1 VPPAEAVLICPSC
14 GEENPDRFR
23 LCGFCGTPLAASV
36 PTQDVRRTVTIV
48 FCDLVG
54 STDLGETLDSE
65 ALRGVLHAYFTEMT
79 TVLERHGGLVEKYIG
94 DAIMAVFGM
103 PRAHDDDALRA
114 VRAAHEMQVAMVEL
128 NQRLESLWGVTLQ
141 HRSGVSTGE
150 VVAGDPNA
158 RQRLVTGDA
167 VNLAA
172 RLEQAAS
179 PMQIL
184 IGQATYR
191 LVKDAVEVEPV
202 EPLQLKGKS
211 ELIQAYRVLQVNPAG
226 GVGRRTDTPMVGRS
240 AELSSLLQALARV
253 ARIGGPELVTVLAPA
268 GMGKSRLLHEFARKV
283 ETPARLLRGRCL
295 SYGEGITF
303 WPLIEIARDAAGI
316 ATDDSVDEARRRLG
330 ALLGPGA
337 ADAAERVASV
347 IGLSEE
353 SYPVQE
359 TFWAARRLLEVVAAN
374 GPLVTMIDD
383 IHWAEPT
390 FLDLLS
396 YLTDAISDALI
407 LLVCSSRPELLEHR
421 PAWGEERAKA
431 EVLTLSALTETESV
445 EVVSNLLGAG
455 ALDGGTRRRIIEAAQ
470 GNPLFV
476 EQMLSMLIDDGL
488 VARDDLGHWA
498 ATSSLA
504 GIAIPPTIS
513 ALLAARLDRL
523 SYPERTALERGS
535 VIGQTF
541 YTDALKHLC
550 PDSLRPEVPEI
561 LGSLSGKELI
571 SSAESTLA
579 DLQAFQFLHLLIRD
593 AAYSGLLKRSRAELH
608 EKFVDWMGGL
618 TNNPGIE
625 YEEILGY
632 HLEQAFLIRAQ
643 LAPIDRHGTE
653 VGQRG
658 AGYLASA
665 GDRARARGDMP
676 AAAGLLRRSAALL
689 PVAAPAR
696 PTLLLHAGE
705 ALGEM
710 GDFQQADAVLAQSS
724 DAADLCGDRAVA
736 TTASVVRMMW
746 HHLAAPE
753 SMEVQRVVDDATTAI
768 ADLEVLEAHAG
779 LARAWRL
786 MTHVHFYEGLFGP
799 AEESGSRAIQEA
811 ELAGDRVLEVRL
823 LSSLASCALY
833 SPTPAAE
840 AVERC
845 NQVIE
850 RSGGDRRTEAVTL
863 CSLSG
868 LEAMRGDASRAREY
882 YQRSR
887 SMLNELGFSFSA
899 ALTSLISG
907 PAEMLAGDLP
917 RAEAELRGDYETLL
931 AMGEKGYMSSV
942 AGLLAEVLYAQGR
955 HDEAAHFASVCQQ
968 TAAPY
973 DVGAQYQWRCV
984 QAKLLAGRGWTE
996 EAEAL
1001 AREGVRLIKTT
1012 DQPAIQAD
1020 GLMSLAVVLEHAGK
1034 TDEAAASLH
1043 EAISLFEQKGD
1054 IVSAARG
1061 RAALSTIVDRA
1072 NLLAN

>member
-1 VPPAEAVLICPSC
+1 VLICPSC

-23 LCGFCGTPLAASV
+23 LCGFCGTPLAAL
-36 PTQDVRRTVTIV
+36 PPAEEARRTVTIV

-54 STDLGETLDSE
+54 STNLGEILDSE
-65 ALRGVLHAYFTEMT
+65 ALRGVLRMYFNEMT
-79 TVLERHGGLVEKYIG
+79 TLLERHGGLVEKYIG

-114 VRAAHEMQVAMVEL
+114 VRAAHEMQIAMVEL
-128 NQRLESLWGVTLQ
+128 NRRLESLWGVTLQ

-150 VVAGDPNA
+150 VVTGDPNA

-184 IGQATYR
+184 IGPATYR

-202 EPLQLKGKS
+202 EPLQLKGKA
-211 ELIQAYRVLQVNPAG
+211 EPVHAYRVVRVSSAVG
-226 GVGRRTDTPMVGRS
+226 AGRRTDTPMVGRD
-240 AELSSLLQALARV
+240 AELSWLRQAFTRV
-253 ARIGGPELVTVLAPA
+253 ATTGGLGLVTVLAPA
-268 GMGKSRLLHEFARKV
+268 GMGKTRLLDEFTRTIEA
-283 ETPARLLRGRCL
+283 PARLLQGRCL

-303 WPLIEIARDAAGI
+303 WPLIEIARDAAHI
-316 ATDDSVDEARRRLG
+316 ADDDRVDEARRKLG
-330 ALLGPGA
+330 DVLGPEA
-337 ADAAERVASV
+337 ADVADRIASV
-347 IGLSEE
+347 IGLSEV
-353 SYPVQE
+353 SYPIQE
-359 TFWAARRLLEVVAAN
+359 TFWAARRLLEVVAAS
-374 GPLVTMIDD
+374 GPLVTVIDD

-390 FLDLLS
+390 FFDLLT
-396 YLTDAISDALI
+396 YLTEAGSDAAVLI
-407 LLVCSSRPELLEHR
+407 VCLSRPELLEQR
-421 PAWGEERAKA
+421 PSWADERPNA
-431 EVLTLSALTETESV
+431 EALTLSALTETESV
-445 EVVSNLLGAG
+445 EVIGNLLGAS
-455 ALDGGTRRRIIEAAQ
+455 ALDSDTRRRIIEAAQ

-488 VARDDLGHWA
+488 VARDDRGHWA
-498 ATSSLA
+498 ATSSLS

-523 SYPERTALERGS
+523 PPSERTALERSS

-550 PDSLRPEVPEI
+550 PDSLRPAVPDL
-561 LGSLSGKELI
+561 LGSLTGKELI
-571 SSAESTLA
+571 SRAESTFA
-579 DLQAFQFLHLLIRD
+579 DLEAFQFLHLLIRD
-593 AAYSGLLKRSRAELH
+593 AAYSGLLKRTRAELH
-608 EKFVDWMGGL
+608 EKFVDWMEAL
-618 TNNPGIE
+618 SNNPGIE

-632 HLEQAFLIRAQ
+632 HLEQAFLI
-643 LAPIDRHGTE
+643 LARLGPVDRHGTQ

-658 AGYLASA
+658 AGYLAAA

-676 AAAGLLRRSAALL
+676 AAAGLLRRSAAML
-689 PVAAPAR
+689 PADASAR

-710 GDFQQADAVLAQSS
+710 GDFQQAYAVLAQSS
-724 DAADLCGDRAVA
+724 EAANLCGDRAVV

-746 HHLAAPE
+746 HHLASPE
-753 SMEVQRVVDDATTAI
+753 SMGVQQVVDDATAAI
-768 ADLEVLEAHAG
+768 ADLEALEAHAG

-799 AEESGSRAIQEA
+799 AEEAATRAIHEA

-833 SPTPAAE
+833 GPTPAAE
-840 AVERC
+840 AIERC
-845 NQVIE
+845 NQVME

-863 CSLSG
+863 CSLSV
-868 LEAMRGDASRAREY
+868 LEAMRGDASRARGY

-887 SMLNELGFSFSA
+887 SMLNELGFTFSA
-899 ALTSLISG
+899 ALTSLTSG
-907 PAEMLAGDLP
+907 PAEMLAGDLV

-955 HDEAAHFASVCQQ
+955 HDEAADFANVCQQ

-973 DVGAQYQWRCV
+973 DVGAQYQWRCI
-984 QAKLLAGRGWTE
+984 QAKLLADTGRLD
-996 EAEAL
+996 EAETL

-1020 GLMSLAVVLEHAGK
+1020 GLMSLAIVLGKAGK
-1034 TDEAAASLH
+1034 IDEAAASLH
-1043 EAISLFEQKGD
+1043 ESIALFEQKGD

-1061 RAALSTIVDRA
+1061 RAALSAFGDRA
-1072 NLLAN
+1072 GRLAD

>member
-1 VPPAEAVLICPSC
+1 VLICPSC

-23 LCGFCGTPLAASV
+23 LCGFCGTPLAATV
-36 PTQDVRRTVTIV
+36 PAVEVRRTVTIV

-54 STDLGETLDSE
+54 STDLGERLDSE
-65 ALRGVLHAYFTEMT
+65 ALRGVLHAYFTAMT
-79 TVLERHGGLVEKYIG
+79 TLLERHGGLVEKYIG

-103 PRAHDDDALRA
+103 PRVHDDDALRA
-114 VRAAHEMQVAMVEL
+114 VRAAHEMQAAMVGL
-128 NQRLESLWGVTLQ
+128 NQSLESTWGVTLQ

-150 VVAGDPNA
+150 VVAGDPNS

-179 PMQIL
+179 PMEIL
-184 IGQATYR
+184 IGPATYR
-191 LVKDAVEVEPV
+191 LVRDAVDVEPV

-211 ELIQAYRVLQVNPAG
+211 ELIQAYRVLRVDRAD
-226 GVGRRTDTPMVGRS
+226 GVARRTDTPMVGRS
-240 AELSSLLQALARV
+240 AELSSLLQAFSRV
-253 ARIGGPELVTVLAPA
+253 VQTGAPELVTVMAPA

-283 ETPARLLRGRCL
+283 ETEGTLLRGRCL

-303 WPLIEIARDAAGI
+303 WPLIQVAREAAGI
-316 ATDDSVDEARRRLG
+316 ADDDSVVVARRKLG
-330 ALLGPGA
+330 ALLGPEA

-353 SYPVQE
+353 SFPVQE
-359 TFWAARRLLEVVAAN
+359 TFWAARRLLEVVAVG

-396 YLTDAISDALI
+396 YLADANGGAPF
-407 LLVCSSRPELLEHR
+407 LLVCSSRPELLERR
-421 PAWGEERAKA
+421 PAWADDRANA

-455 ALDGGTRRRIIEAAQ
+455 ALDADTRRRIIEAAQ

-488 VARDDLGHWA
+488 VARDELGNWA
-498 ATSSLA
+498 ATSSLV

-523 SYPERTALERGS
+523 TQPERTTLERAS

-541 YTDALKHLC
+541 ETDALETLC
-550 PDSLRPEVPEI
+550 PDDLRPEVREH
-561 LGSLSGKELI
+561 LGTLSSKELI
-571 SSAESTLA
+571 GAGESTFA
-579 DLQAFQFLHLLIRD
+579 DLEAFQFLHVLIRD
-593 AAYSGLLKRSRAELH
+593 AAYGGLLKRTRAELH
-608 EKFVDWMGGL
+608 EKFVDWMEALSNGAGVA
-618 TNNPGIE
+618 

-632 HLEQAFLIRAQ
+632 HLEQAFLVLAQ
-643 LAPIDRHGTE
+643 LGPVDRRGME
-653 VGQRG
+653 VGRRG

-676 AAAGLLRRSAALL
+676 AAAGLLSRAAALL
-689 PVAAPAR
+689 PADAHLR

-710 GDFQQADAVLAQSS
+710 GDFEQAYTVLAQSS
-724 DAADLCGDRAVA
+724 DAATQIGDRAVA

-746 HHLAAPE
+746 RHLESPE
-753 SMEVQRVVDDATTAI
+753 TMDVQQVVDEATVAI
-768 ADLEVLEAHAG
+768 ADLEALRAHAG
-779 LARAWRL
+779 LARVWRL

-799 AEESGSRAIQEA
+799 AQEAATRAMLEA
-811 ELAGDRVLEVRL
+811 ELAGDRVLEVRS

-833 SPTPAAE
+833 SPTPADE
-840 AVERC
+840 AIERC
-845 NQVIE
+845 NDVLE
-850 RSGGDRRTEAVTL
+850 RGGGDRRTEAMTL
-863 CSLSG
+863 CSLSV
-868 LEAMRGDASRAREY
+868 LEAMRGDATRAREL

-887 SMLNELGFSFSA
+887 SMLNELGFTFSA
-899 ALTSLISG
+899 ALTSLNSG
-907 PAEMLAGDLP
+907 PAEMLAGDLV

-931 AMGEKGYMSSV
+931 AMGEKGYLSSV

-955 HDEAAHFASVCQQ
+955 LDEATHFAEVCQQ
-968 TAAPY
+968 TAAAY
-973 DVGAQYQWRCV
+973 DVGAQYQWRCI
-984 QAKLLAGRGWTE
+984 QAKLLAGRGRTE
-996 EAEAL
+996 EAETL
-1001 AREGVRLIKTT
+1001 AREGVRLIRTT

-1020 GLMSLAVVLEHAGK
+1020 GLMSLAVVLGLAGK
-1034 TDEAAASLH
+1034 SDEAASSLE
-1043 EAISLFEQKGD
+1043 EAIALFEQKGD
-1054 IVSAARG
+1054 IVSAARA
-1061 RAALSTIVDRA
+1061 RAALGAVVERA
-1072 NLLAN
+1072 DLLAK

>member
-1 VPPAEAVLICPSC
+1 VLICPSC

-23 LCGFCGTPLAASV
+23 LCGFCGTPLAAL
-36 PTQDVRRTVTIV
+36 PPAEEARRTVTIV

-54 STDLGETLDSE
+54 STNLGEILDSE
-65 ALRGVLHAYFTEMT
+65 ALRGVLRMYFNEMT
-79 TVLERHGGLVEKYIG
+79 TLLERHGGLVEKYIG

-114 VRAAHEMQVAMVEL
+114 VRAAHEMQIAMVEL
-128 NQRLESLWGVTLQ
+128 NRRLESLWGVTLQ

-150 VVAGDPNA
+150 VVTGDPNA

-184 IGQATYR
+184 IGPATYR

-202 EPLQLKGKS
+202 EPLQLKGKA
-211 ELIQAYRVLQVNPAG
+211 EPVHAYRVVRVSSAVG
-226 GVGRRTDTPMVGRS
+226 AGRRTDTPMVGRD
-240 AELSSLLQALARV
+240 AELSWLRQAFARV
-253 ARIGGPELVTVLAPA
+253 ATTGGLGLVTVLAPA
-268 GMGKSRLLHEFARKV
+268 GMGKTRLLDEFTRTIEA
-283 ETPARLLRGRCL
+283 PARLLQGRCL

-303 WPLIEIARDAAGI
+303 WPLIEIARDAAHI
-316 ATDDSVDEARRRLG
+316 ADDDRVDEARRKLG
-330 ALLGPGA
+330 DVLGPEA
-337 ADAAERVASV
+337 ADVADRIASV
-347 IGLSEE
+347 IGLSEV
-353 SYPVQE
+353 SYPIQE
-359 TFWAARRLLEVVAAN
+359 TFWAARRLLEVVAAS
-374 GPLVTMIDD
+374 GPLVTVIDD

-390 FLDLLS
+390 FFDLLT
-396 YLTDAISDALI
+396 YLTEAGSDAAVLI
-407 LLVCSSRPELLEHR
+407 VCLSRPELLEQR
-421 PAWGEERAKA
+421 PSWADERPNA
-431 EVLTLSALTETESV
+431 EALTLSALTETESV
-445 EVVSNLLGAG
+445 EVIGNLLGAS
-455 ALDGGTRRRIIEAAQ
+455 ALDSDTRRRIIEAAQ

-488 VARDDLGHWA
+488 VARDDRGHWA
-498 ATSSLA
+498 ATSSLS

-523 SYPERTALERGS
+523 PPSERTALERSS

-550 PDSLRPEVPEI
+550 PDSLRPAVPDL
-561 LGSLSGKELI
+561 LGSLTGKELI
-571 SSAESTLA
+571 SRAESTFA
-579 DLQAFQFLHLLIRD
+579 DLEAFQFLHLLIRD
-593 AAYSGLLKRSRAELH
+593 AAYSGLLKRTRAELH
-608 EKFVDWMGGL
+608 EKFVDWMEAL
-618 TNNPGIE
+618 SNNPGIE

-632 HLEQAFLIRAQ
+632 HLEQAFLI
-643 LAPIDRHGTE
+643 LARLGPVDRHGTQ

-658 AGYLASA
+658 AGYLAAA

-676 AAAGLLRRSAALL
+676 AAAGLLRRSAAML
-689 PVAAPAR
+689 PADASAR

-710 GDFQQADAVLAQSS
+710 GDFQQAYAVLAQSS
-724 DAADLCGDRAVA
+724 EAANLCGDRAVV

-746 HHLAAPE
+746 HHLASPE
-753 SMEVQRVVDDATTAI
+753 SMGVQQVVDDATAAI
-768 ADLEVLEAHAG
+768 ADLEALEAHAG

-799 AEESGSRAIQEA
+799 AEEAATRAIHEA

-833 SPTPAAE
+833 GPTPAAE
-840 AVERC
+840 AIERC
-845 NQVIE
+845 NQVME

-863 CSLSG
+863 CSLSV
-868 LEAMRGDASRAREY
+868 LEAMRGDASCARGY

-887 SMLNELGFSFSA
+887 SMLNELGFTFSA
-899 ALTSLISG
+899 ALTSLTSG
-907 PAEMLAGDLP
+907 PAEMLAGDLV

-955 HDEAAHFASVCQQ
+955 HDEAADFANVCQQ

-973 DVGAQYQWRCV
+973 DVGAQYQWRCI
-984 QAKLLAGRGWTE
+984 QAKLLADTGRLD
-996 EAEAL
+996 EAETL
-1001 AREGVRLIKTT
+1001 AWEGVRLIKTT

-1020 GLMSLAVVLEHAGK
+1020 GLMSLAIVLGKAGK
-1034 TDEAAASLH
+1034 IDEAAASLH
-1043 EAISLFEQKGD
+1043 ESIALFEQKGD

-1061 RAALSTIVDRA
+1061 RAALSAFGDRA
-1072 NLLAN
+1072 GRLAD